1 MRRIKN
7 SPISSFARTFILNA
21 YTFEIKLLILHA
33 TKAFVYTH
41 TLPPHGY
48 SFRFLSLSALSRCLP
63 LKLEEQGRVQ
73 SERGYC
79 SLVCSACLCN
89 MRSFGLA
96 HERICC
102 R

>member
-41 TLPPHGY
+41 THTHTSSSWLQFPLP
-48 SFRFLSLSALSRCLP
+48 
-63 LKLEEQGRVQ
+63 E
-73 SERGYC
+73 
-79 SLVCSACLCN
+79 LVCSVALFAAGVGGAGK
-89 MRSFGLA
+89 SA
-96 HERICC
+96 E
-102 R
+102 